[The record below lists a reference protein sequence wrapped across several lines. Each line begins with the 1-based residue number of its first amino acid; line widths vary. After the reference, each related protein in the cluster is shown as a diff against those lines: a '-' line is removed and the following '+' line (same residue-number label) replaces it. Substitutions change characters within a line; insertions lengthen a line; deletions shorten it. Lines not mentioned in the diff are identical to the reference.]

1 MKAIPRWRRQTS
13 EERAGQMTLIEHLRE
28 LRHRLIISLWALLA
42 GSVAGFFLYGPAM
55 RVIRAPYCDFLR
67 DNPDKAPFETARCS
81 LVFLG
86 AIDGFLISVKVIVF
100 LALVIALPV
109 LLYQLWAFIVPG
121 LTERERRWAI
131 PFVLMSLVLFLLGGL
146 AAYLTLPKALG
157 FLLGVGGD
165 FVSPLLTVDKYVGF
179 VIFTVLAFGLG
190 FEFPILL
197 ISLTA
202 AGVLT
207 SETMRKHRR
216 YVILG
221 LAIFAAVITPSPDP
235 ISMLA
240 LLIPLVVF
248 YEGAII
254 VSRLM
259 KRRSRHDEEQT

>member
-1 MKAIPRWRRQTS
+1 MKAIPRWRRRPV
-13 EERAGQMTLIEHLRE
+13 EAREGQMTLIEHLRE
-28 LRHRLIISLWALLA
+28 LRHRIIVCLWALAA
-42 GSVAGFFLYGPAM
+42 GSVGGFFLYGPAM
-55 RVIRAPYCDFLR
+55 RLIREPYCEFLR
-67 DNPDKAPFETARCS
+67 DHPDKAPFETARCS

-86 AIDGFLISVKVIVF
+86 AIDGFLISVKVVVF
-100 LALVIALPV
+100 LALVLALPV
-109 LLYQLWAFIVPG
+109 VLYQLWAFIVPG

-131 PFVLMSLVLFLLGGL
+131 PFVAMSLLLFLLGGL
-146 AAYLTLPKALG
+146 VAYLTLPRALD

-197 ISLTA
+197 ISLSA

-207 SETMRKHRR
+207 SDTMRRHRR

-221 LAIFAAVITPSPDP
+221 LAAFSAIITPSPDP

-240 LLIPLVVF
+240 LMIPLTVF

-259 KRRSRHDEEQT
+259 KR

>member
-1 MKAIPRWRRQTS
+1 MKAIPRWRRKTVD
-13 EERAGQMTLIEHLRE
+13 ERQGQMTLIEHLRE
-28 LRHRLIISLWALLA
+28 LRHRLILCLWALA
-42 GSVAGFFLYGPAM
+42 VGAIAGFFLYEPAM
-55 RVIRAPYCDFLR
+55 RLIQAPYCDFLR
-67 DNPDKAPFETARCS
+67 ENPDKAPFDSSGCS
-81 LVFLG
+81 LVFLS
-86 AIDGFLISVKVIVF
+86 AIDGFLITVKVIVF
-100 LALVIALPV
+100 LALVIALPIV
-109 LLYQLWAFIVPG
+109 LYQLWAFIVPG

-131 PFVLMSLVLFLLGGL
+131 PFVGMSVVLFLLGGV

-165 FVSPLLTVDKYVGF
+165 FVNPLLTVDKYVGF
-179 VIFTVLAFGLG
+179 VIFTILAFGLA

-202 AGVLT
+202 AGVL
-207 SETMRKHRR
+207 SADTMRQHRR

-221 LAIFAAVITPSPDP
+221 LAIFAAIITPSPDP

-240 LLIPLVVF
+240 LLIPLALF

-259 KRRSRHDEEQT
+259 KR

>member
-1 MKAIPRWRRQTS
+1 MS
-13 EERAGQMTLIEHLRE
+13 LIEHLRE
-28 LRHRLIISLWALLA
+28 LRHRLLICLWALVA
-42 GSVAGFFLYGPAM
+42 GSIAGFFLYQPAM
-55 RVIRAPYCDFLR
+55 RLIRAPYCDFLR
-67 DNPDKAPFETARCS
+67 THPDKAPFEEGCS

-86 AIDGFLISVKVIVF
+86 AIDGFLITVKVIMF
-100 LALVIALPV
+100 LALIFALPV
-109 LLYQLWAFIVPG
+109 VLFQLWAFIVPG
-121 LTERERRWAI
+121 LTDRERRWAI

-146 AAYLTLPKALG
+146 AAFLTLSKALG
-157 FLLGVGGD
+157 FLLSVGGD

-179 VIFTVLAFGLG
+179 VIFTLLAFGLG

-202 AGVLT
+202 VGVL
-207 SETMRKHRR
+207 SSDTMRRHRR

-240 LLIPLVVF
+240 LLLPLYLF

-259 KRRSRHDEEQT
+259 KR

>member
-1 MKAIPRWRRQTS
+1 MS
-13 EERAGQMTLIEHLRE
+13 LIDHLKE
-28 LRHRLIISLWALLA
+28 LRHRLLICLWALLGGA
-42 GSVAGFFLYGPAM
+42 VVGFFLYEPAM
-55 RVIRAPYCDFLR
+55 RVIQSPYCDFLR
-67 DNPDKAPFETARCS
+67 ENPKKAPFQTGECS

-86 AIDGFLISVKVIVF
+86 AIDAFLITVKVIVF
-100 LALVIALPV
+100 LALVVALPV
-109 LLYQLWAFIVPG
+109 ILYQLWAFIVPG
-121 LTERERRWAI
+121 LTARERRWAI
-131 PFVLMSLVLFLLGGL
+131 PFVALSLILFLLGGL
-146 AAYLTLPKALG
+146 AAYLTLPKALQ

-179 VIFTVLAFGLG
+179 VIFTILAFGLG

-207 SETMRKHRR
+207 NETMRRYRR
-216 YVILG
+216 QVVLG

-240 LLIPLVVF
+240 LLIPLYLF

-259 KRRSRHDEEQT
+259 KR

>member
-1 MKAIPRWRRQTS
+1 MRTLPRWRRKS
-13 EERAGQMTLIEHLRE
+13 PEEREGAMSLIDHLKE
-28 LRHRLIISLWALLA
+28 LRHRLLICLWALLG
-42 GSVAGFFLYGPAM
+42 GSVVGFFLYEPAM
-55 RVIRAPYCDFLR
+55 RLIQSPYCDFLR
-67 DNPDKAPFETARCS
+67 DHPDKAPFQQQGCS
-81 LVFLG
+81 LIFLG
-86 AIDGFLISVKVIVF
+86 AIDGFLITVKVIVF
-100 LALVIALPV
+100 LALLAALPV

-121 LTERERRWAI
+121 LTDRERRWAI
-131 PFVLMSLVLFLLGGL
+131 PFVAMSLLLFLLGAL

-165 FVSPLLTVDKYVGF
+165 FGNPLLTVDKYVGF
-179 VIFTVLAFGLG
+179 VIFTILAFGLG

-207 SETMRKHRR
+207 NETMRRYRR
-216 YVILG
+216 QVVLG

-240 LLIPLVVF
+240 LLIPLYLF

-254 VSRLM
+254 VSRLL
-259 KRRSRHDEEQT
+259 KR

>member
-1 MKAIPRWRRQTS
+1 MKAIPRWRRKSTG
-13 EERAGQMTLIEHLRE
+13 ERQGQMTLIEHLRE
-28 LRHRLIISLWALLA
+28 LRHRLILCLWALA
-42 GSVAGFFLYGPAM
+42 VGAIGGFFLYEPAM
-55 RVIRAPYCDFLR
+55 RMIQAPYCDFLR
-67 DNPDKAPFETARCS
+67 DNPDKAPFQDTGCS

-86 AIDGFLISVKVIVF
+86 AIDGFLITVKVIVF
-100 LALVIALPV
+100 LALVIALPII
-109 LLYQLWAFIVPG
+109 LYQLWAFIVPG

-131 PFVLMSLVLFLLGGL
+131 PFVGMSLLLFLLGGL

-165 FVSPLLTVDKYVGF
+165 FVNPLLTVDKYVGF

-197 ISLTA
+197 VSLTA
-202 AGVLT
+202 AGVI
-207 SETMRKHRR
+207 SGDMMRKHRR
-216 YVILG
+216 YVIFG
-221 LAIFAAVITPSPDP
+221 LAIFSAVITPSPDP

-240 LLIPLVVF
+240 LLIPLTLF

-259 KRRSRHDEEQT
+259 NR

>member
-1 MKAIPRWRRQTS
+1 MKAIPRWRRRS
-13 EERAGQMTLIEHLRE
+13 ADERQGTMTLIDHLRE
-28 LRHRLIISLWALLA
+28 LRHRLIVCLWALA
-42 GSVAGFFLYGPAM
+42 GGSVIGFFLYEPTM
-55 RVIRAPYCDFLR
+55 RLIKDPYCDFLR
-67 DNPDKAPFETARCS
+67 ENPDKSPFASDGCS

-86 AIDGFLISVKVIVF
+86 AIDGFLITVKVIVF
-100 LALVIALPV
+100 LALVFALPAV
-109 LLYQLWAFIVPG
+109 LYQLWAFIVPG
-121 LTERERRWAI
+121 LTDRERRWAI
-131 PFVLMSLVLFLLGGL
+131 PFVLISVLLFLLGG
-146 AAYLTLPKALG
+146 AVAYLTLPKALG

-165 FVSPLLTVDKYVGF
+165 FVNPLLTVDKYVGF

-202 AGVLT
+202 AGVL
-207 SETMRKHRR
+207 SSATMRAHRR

-240 LLIPLVVF
+240 LLVPLTLF

-259 KRRSRHDEEQT
+259 KR